1 LVGFGLVVAI
11 LRTACV
17 PVGSFRS
24 GFERLDWG
32 MPADSVRAV
41 LGPPNRICTYPTAAH
56 LGLVE
61 TGAEEWVDAL
71 ERNTAERWIY
81 TKRPPRQPIPRTADP
96 ACRAPAGAT
105 ELGYDDQ
112 RRLRWRLR
120 EAGRTAV
127 EVDPGLRR

>member
-1 LVGFGLVVAI
+1 
-11 LRTACV
+11 
-17 PVGSFRS
+17 
-24 GFERLDWG
+24 
-32 MPADSVRAV
+32 MPADSVLAV
-41 LGPPNRICTYPTAAH
+41 LGPPNRICMNPTATQLEPVERSASEL
-56 LGLVE
+56 LGV
-61 TGAEEWVDAL
+61 L

-120 EAGRTAV
+120 EAGRTPV
-127 EVDPGLRR
+127 EIDPGLRR

>member
-1 LVGFGLVVAI
+1 M
-11 LRTACV
+11 
-17 PVGSFRS
+17 S
-24 GFERLDWG
+24 
-32 MPADSVRAV
+32 ADSVLAV
-41 LGPPNRICTYPTAAH
+41 LGPPNRICTDPTTAR

-61 TGAEEWVDAL
+61 TGATELVEAL
-71 ERNTAERWIY
+71 ERNTAESWIY
-81 TKRPPRQPIPRTADP
+81 TKRPPQQPIPRTTDP